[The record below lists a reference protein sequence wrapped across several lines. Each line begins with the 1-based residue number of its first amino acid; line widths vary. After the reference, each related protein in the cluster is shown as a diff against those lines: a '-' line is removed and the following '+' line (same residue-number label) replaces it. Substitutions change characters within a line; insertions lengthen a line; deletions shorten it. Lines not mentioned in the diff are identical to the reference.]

1 MLESYI
7 EKKYV
12 ELVKKLG
19 GMALKLEAISCSGV
33 PDRLVLM
40 PNGRMFFVELKQK
53 GKKPRPIQIKRHEQL
68 KALGYE
74 VYVYDG
80 TGEIPL

>member
-7 EKKYV
+7 EKKYL
-12 ELVKKLG
+12 EMVKKRG
-19 GMALKLEAISCSGV
+19 GMAIKLEAISCAGV
-33 PDRLVLM
+33 PDRVVLM
-40 PNGRMFFVELKQK
+40 PNGRMFFVELKQE
-53 GKKPRPIQIKRHEQL
+53 GKKPRPIQLARHKQL
-68 KALGYE
+68 RELGYE